1 MKITAVTCYP
11 VWGGSRNYLFVT
23 IDTDAGLYGL
33 GEAGLTGRELAVMG
47 AIDHFRPLL
56 IGQDPGRIE
65 HIWQTLSRGGF
76 FPHDRIMGSAIAAI
90 DIALWDLKGKALGVP
105 VYDLLG
111 GRVRDSVACYCH
123 LGNASIDSMVEL
135 ARARVAEGWKYM
147 RWAIEAEDG
156 VFEPTRAIQR
166 GVEEFRV
173 MREALGPEMELC
185 YDLHTRLAPADAI
198 LFCRLVEPYR
208 PYFIEDPIRSEST
221 QAFQLLRDKI
231 NVPLAAGEQF
241 ASKWDFRELIDHD
254 LIDYAR
260 VDLCIA
266 GGLTEGKK
274 IAGWCE
280 AHYID
285 LVVHNPLGPVATAAC
300 VHLNLAIP
308 NFAVQEQPHKPGA
321 FLDDVVQSSL
331 CWQDGS
337 ILPPVAPG
345 LGLEFNRSAAAAR
358 PFRMQELP
366 HFRRADGSLTNW

>member
-11 VWGGSRNYLFVT
+11 VWGGSRNFLFV
-23 IDTDAGLYGL
+23 IVDTDAGICGL

-56 IGQDPGRIE
+56 IGQDPARIE
-65 HIWQTLSRGGF
+65 FIWQTLSRGGF
-76 FPHDRIMGSAIAAI
+76 FPHDRILGSALAAI
-90 DIALWDLKGKALGVP
+90 DIALWDIRGKVLGVP

-123 LGNASIDSMVEL
+123 LSAPDTATLLEH
-135 ARARVAEGWKYM
+135 ARERVAEGWKFI
-147 RWAIEAEDG
+147 RWYIDLG
-156 VFEPTRAIQR
+156 CDIFEPTRAMRKGI
-166 GVEEFRV
+166 EEFRQV
-173 MREALGPEMELC
+173 RAALGPEVELC
-185 YDLHTRLAPADAI
+185 YDLHTRLSPPDAVT
-198 LFCRLVEPYR
+198 FCREVEQYR
-208 PYFIEDPIRSEST
+208 PFFIEDPIRAESP
-221 QAFQLLRDKI
+221 QAFHRLRDKTS
-231 NVPLAAGEQF
+231 VPLAAGEQF
-241 ASKWDFRELIDHD
+241 ASKWEFRELIDND

-266 GGLTEGKK
+266 GGLSEAKK

-308 NFAVQEQPHKPGA
+308 NFAVQEQPQKPGA
-321 FLDDVVQSSL
+321 MLDDVVHSSL
-331 CWQDGS
+331 IWQNGA
-337 ILPPVAPG
+337 ILPPSAPG
-345 LGLEFNRSAAAAR
+345 LGVELDRNAALER

-366 HFRRADGSLTNW
+366 HYSRADGSLTNW

>member
-11 VWGGSRNYLFVT
+11 VWGGSRNYLFV
-23 IDTDAGLYGL
+23 IVDTDSGLYGL

-111 GRVRDSVACYCH
+111 GHVRDSVAGYCH
-123 LGNASIDSMVEL
+123 IGGASIESLVEQ
-135 ARARVAEGWKYM
+135 AQARVAEGWKYV
-147 RWAIEAEDG
+147 RWAIEAEED

-166 GVEEFRV
+166 GVAEFKA
-173 MREALGPEMELC
+173 MREALGPEVELC
-185 YDLHTRLAPADAI
+185 YDLHTRLSPPDAI

-208 PYFIEDPIRSEST
+208 PFFIEDPIRSESM
-221 QAFQLLRDKI
+221 QAFHMLRDKI

-254 LIDYAR
+254 LIDFAR
-260 VDLCIA
+260 IDLCIA
-266 GGLTEGKK
+266 GGLSEGKK

-321 FLDDVVQSSL
+321 FLGDVVQSSL

-337 ILPPVAPG
+337 ILLPKATG
-345 LGLEFNRSAAAAR
+345 LGVEFDRSAAAAR